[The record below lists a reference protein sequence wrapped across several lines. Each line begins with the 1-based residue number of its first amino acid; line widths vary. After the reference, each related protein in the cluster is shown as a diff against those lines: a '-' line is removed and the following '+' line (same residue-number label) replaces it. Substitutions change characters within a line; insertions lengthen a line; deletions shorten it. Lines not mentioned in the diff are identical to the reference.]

1 MTYHLPADPVHQP
14 FSFLWLLG
22 DMRAP
27 FGGRLRRMRVP
38 RVDRSTIGN
47 YPRGIQQEVAM
58 PDPRV
63 GPVQRTQ
70 DDQKNFAGSG
80 FVVYGD
86 DGRPAAHFGFLSD
99 ADAQ

>member
-1 MTYHLPADPVHQP
+1 
-14 FSFLWLLG
+14 
-22 DMRAP
+22 
-27 FGGRLRRMRVP
+27 
-38 RVDRSTIGN
+38 
-47 YPRGIQQEVAM
+47 M

-99 ADAQ
+99 ADAQFAAKKMSEIIALCKSLKGYA